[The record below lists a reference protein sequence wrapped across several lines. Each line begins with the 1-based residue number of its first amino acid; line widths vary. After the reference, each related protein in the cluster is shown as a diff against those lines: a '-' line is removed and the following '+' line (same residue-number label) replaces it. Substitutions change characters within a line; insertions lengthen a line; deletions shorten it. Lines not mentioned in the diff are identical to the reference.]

1 MEWACAGNRTSP
13 HFGDELAFDVEYQ
26 MVLQMA
32 ATASHYNEKYFEYQS
47 EIGRFGGWANL
58 TKFSDHIRPEMKVLD
73 FGCGGGYLLA
83 NLHCREKIGIE
94 VNPFAR
100 EAARKNGVTT
110 VGSAS
115 DVADG
120 WADILISN
128 NALEHCPHPLQELRS
143 LLPKVAP
150 GGKVVFVVP
159 CESIR
164 NKYTSKDPNHHLYCW
179 SPMSAANLF
188 AEAGFKVRESKA
200 YVHVWP
206 PRFLPRLLRS
216 IGGRGLFELGCRLYG
231 LLTYWNLT
239 PAVTSQVH
247 LVAEREKNR

>member
-1 MEWACAGNRTSP
+1 MEWFYAGNRPGP
-13 HFGDELAFDVEYQ
+13 HFGDELAFDAEYQ
-26 MVLQMA
+26 MALQTA
-32 ATASHYNEKYFEYQS
+32 ATPSHYNEKYFEYQS

-73 FGCGGGYLLA
+73 FGSGGGYLLA
-83 NLHCREKIGIE
+83 NLDCREKIGIE

-110 VGSAS
+110 VASAS

-128 NALEHCPHPLQELRS
+128 NALEHCAHPLQELRS
-143 LLPKVAP
+143 LFPKVAP

-164 NKYTSKDPNHHLYCW
+164 NKYTSKDRNHHLYCW

-206 PRFLPRLLRS
+206 SRFLPRLLRS

-231 LLTYWNLT
+231 FLTYWNLT

-247 LVAEREKNR
+247 IVAEREKNR